1 MNEAGRGFPAAG
13 EDFRIACFD
22 LGLFFGRDLAV
33 VQRRCPIR
41 RALKHCQMANILGD
55 GLDDLDGGRAR
66 ADDTNAFA
74 REINRIMRPA
84 GGMESLTLK
93 GISPRYI
100 G

>member
-1 MNEAGRGFPAAG
+1 
-13 EDFRIACFD
+13 
-22 LGLFFGRDLAV
+22 
-33 VQRRCPIR
+33 
-41 RALKHCQMANILGD
+41 MANILGD

-66 ADDTNAFA
+66 ADDANAFA
-74 REINRIMRPA
+74 REINLIMRPA